1 MKRLQQFS
9 IAVVL
14 SLIFSASALAGEIGM
29 PKAPPP
35 PPPDTS
41 SATTPGTMGM
51 PGDIPIRYASSDS
64 VALTALGLLQA
75 VLSVF

>member
-1 MKRLQQFS
+1 MKLLQQFS

-14 SLIFSASALAGEIGM
+14 SLLFSASALAGEIGM
-29 PKAPPP
+29 PKAPP

-51 PGDIPIRYASSDS
+51 PGDIPIGYASSDS
-64 VALTALGLLQA
+64 VAITTLGLLQTF
-75 VLSVF
+75 LSVI